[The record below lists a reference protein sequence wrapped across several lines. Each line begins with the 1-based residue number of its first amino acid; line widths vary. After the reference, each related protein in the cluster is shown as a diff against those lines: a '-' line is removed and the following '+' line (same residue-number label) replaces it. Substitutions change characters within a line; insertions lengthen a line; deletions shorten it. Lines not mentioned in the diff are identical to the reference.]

1 METLN
6 EEGEFPKAMDD
17 TYMPQS
23 TSEISFTSPVATSSD
38 LHDSS
43 TSVVLKQDSL
53 QQWSEH
59 GSSNLG
65 YQEEKIVVKD
75 TPVFEGISEDVQVPG
90 KVVFP
95 EVPNVQDDQRVVLLD
110 GKITSVQST
119 PVEQVM
125 QIGKMRSK
133 RCAIFQ
139 SSNILNIFYT
149 NFTSHIRL
157 KSNSLR
163 W

>member
-1 METLN
+1 
-6 EEGEFPKAMDD
+6 
-17 TYMPQS
+17 MPQS
-23 TSEISFTSPVATSSD
+23 TSEISFTSPVETSSD

-43 TSVVLKQDSL
+43 TSVVLKQDSSLDSL
-53 QQWSEH
+53 QQLSEH

-65 YQEEKIVVKD
+65 YQEEKNVVKD
-75 TPVFEGISEDVQVPG
+75 TPVFEGISEDIQVPYSG

-95 EVPNVQDDQRVVLLD
+95 EVPNVQDDQRVVLHD

-125 QIGKMRSK
+125 KIGKMRLN

-139 SSNILNIFYT
+139 SFNFLNIFYT

-163 W
+163 L